1 VPKCNGGRFIHAHR
15 IRSVTNLNAAK
26 RSPRPRRFESL
37 PQARF
42 LADQD
47 DVQAARCDRRKNA
60 INLDAWGSI
69 RAHRVDGDSDLVQAF
84 SSSLFSTT
92 MRSL

>member
-1 VPKCNGGRFIHAHR
+1 M
-15 IRSVTNLNAAK
+15 TNLDPPQ
-26 RSPRPRRFESL
+26 RGSWSGSFERL

-47 DVQAARCDRRKNA
+47 DVQAAGCDRRQYT

-69 RAHRVDGDSDLVQAF
+69 RAHRVDGDSDLVQVL